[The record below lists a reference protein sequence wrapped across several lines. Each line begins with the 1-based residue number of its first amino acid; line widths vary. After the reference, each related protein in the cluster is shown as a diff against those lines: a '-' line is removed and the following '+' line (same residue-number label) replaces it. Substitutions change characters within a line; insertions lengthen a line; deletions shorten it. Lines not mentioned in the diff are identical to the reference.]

1 MPCGGPIAAL
11 YGFGKK
17 FGRKI
22 DENMPIFF
30 FRKKHFKT
38 RSETQ
43 FHQNHQFRANFRL
56 KNVQDLKNPL
66 PLKVDSTVDL
76 DTSKSLQNMQIQHL
90 WAEMG
95 LETFL

>member
-22 DENMPIFF
+22 NENLPNFF

-43 FHQNHQFRANFRL
+43 FHQNRQIRADFRL
-56 KNVQDLKNPL
+56 KYVK
-66 PLKVDSTVDL
+66 
-76 DTSKSLQNMQIQHL
+76 M
-90 WAEMG
+90 E
-95 LETFL
+95 ET